1 MNQKKPRI
9 GTTQHTQRLR
19 MPRRKQ
25 NAFQRF
31 NSNVVEFFAG
41 MSSGSKRR
49 RRHNVIEFKRRRSVR
64 TGILSG
70 IALFLAVGLVSFL
83 IWFFTHENAYAVYL
97 NDNLMGNIVKNEKI
111 NDDEIL
117 KTVNQKLVAQL
128 GTNVQ
133 INESVSLKSVRA
145 DGKDI
150 VSEDHVIGK
159 IASSV
164 TYKIEAAVITVDG
177 VETVTV
183 SSPAVADEIFHELKA
198 RFIPADSNMIE
209 SETKFL
215 QEVVYKLKY
224 VNTDEVI
231 KKDVALAGLSAEK
244 DKQQTYVVKEGD
256 TLNKIAA
263 NHNLTLEQVLASN
276 EGMTP
281 TTKIKINQEINI
293 LLPEPLISVRTVEET
308 VVPDVAPKPITR
320 RNIPNKPSNYKKVI
334 QYGKDGQRN
343 VTVQIERINGVE
355 TGNRK
360 EISEEIL
367 VPPVEEIIEV
377 GQA

>member
-1 MNQKKPRI
+1 MNQKKPRL
-9 GTTQHTQRLR
+9 TSQHTQRLR

-31 NSNVVEFFAG
+31 NSNVVDFF
-41 MSSGSKRR
+41 SGSRR
-49 RRHNVIEFKRRRSVR
+49 RRSPNVIEFKRRRRSA
-64 TGILSG
+64 LSG
-70 IALFLAVGLVSFL
+70 ILIGLSLFLVVGLVSFL
-83 IWFFTHENAYAVYL
+83 FWFFTHENAYAVYL

-111 NDDEIL
+111 SDDEIL

-133 INESVSLKSVRA
+133 INEAVNLKSVRA
-145 DGKDI
+145 DGKEI

-177 VETVTV
+177 AEMVTV
-183 SSPAVADEIFHELKA
+183 SSPAVADEIFRELKA
-198 RFIPADSNMIE
+198 RFIPPDSNMIE
-209 SETKFL
+209 AETKFL

-231 KKDVALAGLSAEK
+231 KQDLALTKLSTEK
-244 DKQQTYVVKEGD
+244 ETPQKYTVKEGD
-256 TLNKIAA
+256 TLNKIAI
-263 NHNLTLEQVLASN
+263 NHNLTLEQVLAAN

-281 TTKIKINQEINI
+281 NTKIKINQEIDL

-308 VVPDVAPKPITR
+308 VLPDVAPKPITR
-320 RNIPNKPSNYKKVI
+320 RNIPNKPSTYKKVI

-360 EISEEIL
+360 EISEEII